1 MTMQSSENSPSA
13 LSPSPASGNGTG
25 ASEHLNEVKPTRAS
39 RATGPRTTQGKERS
53 KRNALKHGI
62 FSQAALLKDESRAE
76 YDALLNDLRENL
88 QPEGALEEALVE
100 KLALGTWRLRRLI
113 IAETAEIQNAIGFLA
128 WGAEQRQADRLNNI
142 SE

>member
-1 MTMQSSENSPSA
+1 MPNSENTLSA
-13 LSPSPASGNGTG
+13 LSPTPASGNGAA
-25 ASEHLNEVKPTRAS
+25 ASAQSSKVDAS
-39 RATGPRTTQGKERS
+39 RRSGATGPRTTQGKERS

-128 WGAEQRQADRLNNI
+128 WGGEQRQADRLNNI